1 MISLSHRQNRQHAV
15 TWQKTIATMEP
26 SHAPTLSR
34 NDDTELWMANGCQS
48 VSSHQ
53 WVCMEVVVSTVLQL
67 HPQLLVAVLSRFL
80 DPDLP
85 DTTATIPTPSRAP
98 GAPLDVWRCP
108 PVQISLPNSGH
119 TKNRPTH
126 KNQREHGFHGDLLVT
141 VHINQL
147 EFHFRRNPEIQRGAP
162 VAVRSPSQG
171 YTKFRFARPRTK
183 NAMLLDCSRI

>member
-34 NDDTELWMANGCQS
+34 NDDTELWMASGCQS

-53 WVCMEVVVSTVLQL
+53 VPQL

-85 DTTATIPTPSRAP
+85 DTTATIPTPLRAP

-108 PVQISLPNSGH
+108 PVHISLPNSFLLRTANTVH
-119 TKNRPTH
+119 NTAHSESATH
-126 KNQREHGFHGDLLVT
+126 KNQREHGFHGDVLLT

-162 VAVRSPSQG
+162 VAVKS
-171 YTKFRFARPRTK
+171 
-183 NAMLLDCSRI
+183 LLGMH